1 MIEILARTRL
11 PIAPVLPDELAR
23 KADLITGESVNYSLE
38 PTNTQVRWI
47 DGQFVFRRVFIAV
60 SGAAVNTA
68 NTIIHVPGAGWGFH
82 GLVRLD
88 GYILTTTNE
97 RVPLSYFATTSD
109 YIGVKIAANGDIIER
124 HGSATMNS
132 RSMILIV
139 DYLSAPT
146 GGSSWDGATTI
157 WDAGQ
162 SSWDVVVGGSQ
173 PLWDG
178 DPSTVWDK
186 Y

>member
-1 MIEILARTRL
+1 MIEVLSRMRL
-11 PIAPVLPDELAR
+11 PVAPVLPDEVAR
-23 KADLITGESVNYSLE
+23 KADLVAGESVNYSLE

-60 SGAAVNTA
+60 SGAAANTA

-88 GYILTTTNE
+88 GYLLSATEE
-97 RVPLSYFATTSD
+97 RIPLSYYATTTD
-109 YIGVKIAANGDIIER
+109 YIGVKITSTGDIIER
-124 HGSATMNS
+124 HGGAAMNS
-132 RSMILIV
+132 RSMVLII

-146 GGSSWDGATTI
+146 GGSSWDGATTV
-157 WDAGQ
+157 WDDGQ
-162 SSWDVVVGGSQ
+162 SSWDVVVGATQ

-178 DPSTVWDK
+178 DPNTVWDR
-186 Y
+186 